1 MRTAALLALS
11 VFALA
16 AQDTPRTLTLRQALE
31 MTEKLSP
38 EVQLARLRV
47 LEAQANTGAV
57 KSAYQP
63 QLTATI
69 NGAYQTINLQNI
81 GLFIPGFSDRV
92 GPFRT
97 FNARPV
103 LTQTVLD
110 LSLLSSIRA
119 SRERERVLDFDAR
132 TVRDETLV
140 AVLQLY
146 LQIQQAESRIAAA
159 QARLETARVVWRQ
172 AQDFE
177 QAGTA
182 NKLDVARAEQ
192 QFHLEQASL
201 TQARRDRDVL
211 QTTLL
216 RTIGLAPDQPVILIA
231 PQLEAP
237 QLEMPPPDSHRT
249 GDAALQTALDQ
260 RPELR
265 SLDSRLQVAALEKQR
280 AERDRYPKL
289 SFVGDYGVAGNGPER
304 SLSTYA
310 IGATLTIPLWTGRRI
325 ESEIAAARHR
335 MEQARS
341 ERRAQE
347 LRIGAEVRQAQLEM
361 AAAQETLRSAELSTR
376 AARESLE
383 LARLRFAAGISTNI
397 DTTQAQS
404 TLAQAEDFEIRSRYD
419 YFVARARL
427 ARAKGD
433 VFGFFE

>member
-1 MRTAALLALS
+1 MRTAAWLALS
-11 VFALA
+11 VSMLA
-16 AQDTPRTLTLRQALE
+16 AQDKPRTLTLRQALE

-63 QLTATI
+63 QLTAAI

-81 GLFIPGFSDRV
+81 GLVIPGFRDRV

-97 FNARPV
+97 FNARPM

-119 SRERERVLDFDAR
+119 SRERERGLDFDSR
-132 TVRDETLV
+132 TVRDEALV

-159 QARLETARVVWRQ
+159 QARLETARAVWRQ

-192 QFHLEQASL
+192 QFHLEQASV
-201 TQARRDRDVL
+201 TQAQRDRGVL
-211 QTTLL
+211 QTNLL
-216 RTIGLAPDQPVILIA
+216 RTIGLAPDLPVTLDT
-231 PQLEAP
+231 PQLEVR
-237 QLEMPPPDSHRT
+237 PPEDS
-249 GDAALQTALDQ
+249 AIETALDH
-260 RPELR
+260 RSELR
-265 SLDSRLQVAALEKQR
+265 SIDSRLQVAALEKQR
-280 AERDRYPKL
+280 AERSRYPKL
-289 SFVGDYGVAGNGPER
+289 SFMGDYGLAGAGPER

-310 IGATLTIPLWTGRRI
+310 IGATLTVPLWTGRRI
-325 ESEIAAARHR
+325 ESEIAAATHR
-335 MEQARS
+335 IEQTKT
-341 ERRAQE
+341 ERRATE
-347 LRIGAEVRQAQLEM
+347 LRITGEVRQAQIEM
-361 AAAQETLRSAELSTR
+361 AAAIETLRSAELSVK

-397 DTTQAQS
+397 DTTQAQG

-419 YFVARARL
+419 YFLARARL

-433 VFGFFE
+433 IFGFFD